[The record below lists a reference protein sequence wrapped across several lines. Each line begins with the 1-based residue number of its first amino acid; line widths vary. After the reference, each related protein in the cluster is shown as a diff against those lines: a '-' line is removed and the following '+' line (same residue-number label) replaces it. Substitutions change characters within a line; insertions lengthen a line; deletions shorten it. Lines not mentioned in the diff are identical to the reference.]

1 MRAFLCLFLVCGVLG
16 SCFNPLQAGPAAT
29 NSPTGFRLIV
39 ELQDG
44 SKIIGKSGD
53 DNFQF
58 RSDVLGE
65 MKLPLERIRSIE
77 CQPKTNSAQL
87 TTANGDTLTAQFV
100 TKVVRVETAFGGVKL
115 PVNLIR
121 HLTVSPAGKPGQMRP
136 GLVALWSG
144 EGDGHDSTGGNPAT
158 LMGDVSFAEGKVGQ
172 AFSLNGFNSCLR
184 IPFNP
189 SLNVGEGDGLT
200 ITAWMKPSN
209 VSGFH
214 PIIEWNPSATMTGVI
229 GVQLWIGHRPD
240 SQGVLQA
247 NIVDA
252 DGGHHFLVS
261 PPGVVVIGRFQHAAV
276 TYDKASGI
284 GVLYLNGV
292 VVAQSQWGSF
302 VPLTRGDLWISRRPT
317 DHPGDWTYNKFFAG
331 LLDELA
337 IYNRA
342 LPASEIQTI
351 CTEENDG
358 EPLPPPTPA
367 LPGNAPFQGRNHNFI
382 QN

>member
-1 MRAFLCLFLVCGVLG
+1 LYFEHCVILF
-16 SCFNPLQAGPAAT
+16 SHAQAAPAAT
-29 NSPTGFRLIV
+29 NQPAGFRLII

-44 SKIIGKSGD
+44 SRIIGQSSD
-53 DNFQF
+53 DPFQF
-58 RSDVLGE
+58 YSEVLGE

-77 CQPKTNSAQL
+77 CQPKTNSVQL
-87 TTANGDTLTAQFV
+87 ATANGDTLTAQFV
-100 TKVVRVETAFGGVKL
+100 TKVVRVETAFGSIKL

-121 HLTVSPAGKPGQMRP
+121 HLTVSPAGKLGQIRP
-136 GLVALWSG
+136 GLVALWAG
-144 EGDGHDSTGGNPAT
+144 EGDGNDSAGGNPAT
-158 LMGDVSFAEGKVGQ
+158 LVGDVSFAEGKVGQ

-184 IPFNP
+184 IPFNLW
-189 SLNVGEGDGLT
+189 LNVGESDGLT
-200 ITAWMKPSN
+200 ITAWIKPSN

-214 PIIEWNPSATMTGVI
+214 SIIEWNPSATMTGVI

-252 DGGHHFLVS
+252 EGGHHFLVS
-261 PPGVVVIGRFQHAAV
+261 PPGVVVNGRFQHVAV
-276 TYDKASGI
+276 TYDKAGGI
-284 GVLYLNGV
+284 GVLYLNGA

-302 VPLTRGDLWISRRPT
+302 VPLTKGDLWISRRPT

-342 LPASEIQTI
+342 LSASEIQAI
-351 CTEENDG
+351 VTEENNG
-358 EPLPPPTPA
+358 EPLPPPTPT
-367 LPGNAPFQGRNHNFI
+367 LPGNAPFRDLNRNFI

>member
-1 MRAFLCLFLVCGVLG
+1 MRAFLRLFLACGVLG
-16 SCFNPLQAGPAAT
+16 FCFNPLRAAPVAT
-29 NSPTGFRLIV
+29 NQPVGFRLII

-44 SKIIGKSGD
+44 SRIIGQSGD
-53 DNFQF
+53 DTFQF

-65 MKLPLERIRSIE
+65 MKLPLERIRSIT
-77 CQPKTNSAQL
+77 CRPKTNSIQL
-87 TTANGDTLTAQFV
+87 ATANGDTLTAQFAIRV
-100 TKVVRVETAFGGVKL
+100 LRVETAFGNFKL
-115 PVNLIR
+115 PVDLIQ
-121 HLTVSPAGKPGQMRP
+121 HLTVSPTGKPGQMRP

-144 EGDGHDSTGGNPAT
+144 EGDGNDSAGGNPAT

-189 SLNVGEGDGLT
+189 SLNVGESDGLT
-200 ITAWMKPSN
+200 ITAWIKPSD

-214 PIIEWNPSATMTGVI
+214 PIIEWNPSATMPGVI

-252 DGGHHFLVS
+252 DSGHHFLVS
-261 PPGVVVIGRFQHAAV
+261 PPGVVVNGRFQHAAV
-276 TYDKASGI
+276 TYDKTSGI
-284 GVLYLNGV
+284 GVLYLNGAV
-292 VVAQSQWGSF
+292 MAQAQWGSF

-351 CTEENDG
+351 CAEENNG
-358 EPLPPPTPA
+358 EPLPPPARTP
-367 LPGNAPFQGRNHNFI
+367 
-382 QN
+382 